1 MASVKISL
9 KEKTVRFLDKHLT
22 GELFTY
28 QDIIRIT
35 LPILVDQA
43 FIVIMSMLN
52 TAMISSAGM
61 DAVSAVNMV
70 DAINIFLIQVFVAV
84 ATGGTVIVAQ
94 YKGQGNTKMV
104 AKTATQS
111 IFVVGLI
118 SIILGILMI
127 VFNES
132 ILGLLFGSAE
142 PVVLQN
148 AKLYLIGSSL
158 SYPFIAIYQGVTG
171 ALRGVGDTKPVLGLS
186 VLMNAMNTLLNV
198 VFITLLQLSV
208 TGLVLS
214 VIIARLIGMIAA
226 LIYLVKFNESIK
238 LVIKDLFQIDF
249 SIQKKVMF
257 IGIPFAAEQ
266 LFFNG
271 GKLLTQTF
279 IVQLGTLAIAAN
291 AIANSF
297 VMLLQI
303 GPVALSIAIVTVVG
317 QCLGRRNVVD
327 ARKFITAF
335 LGMGALI
342 FIVSAALVLPLFP
355 ILIRLFNPEQ
365 EIIATIFT
373 LVFICAVTQP
383 FLWPHSF
390 ILPSS
395 LRAAGDSTF
404 TTMTSLLTM
413 WSIRVV
419 LGYVLG
425 ISFGFGIV
433 GVWVAMVIEWSVRA
447 LIFTLRFRGEK
458 WYRRE
463 LV

>member
-158 SYPFIAIYQGVTG
+158 SYPFIAIYQRSD
-171 ALRGVGDTKPVLGLS
+171 RG
-186 VLMNAMNTLLNV
+186 
-198 VFITLLQLSV
+198 
-208 TGLVLS
+208 
-214 VIIARLIGMIAA
+214 
-226 LIYLVKFNESIK
+226 
-238 LVIKDLFQIDF
+238 
-249 SIQKKVMF
+249 
-257 IGIPFAAEQ
+257 
-266 LFFNG
+266 
-271 GKLLTQTF
+271 LTW
-279 IVQLGTLAIAAN
+279 
-291 AIANSF
+291 
-297 VMLLQI
+297 
-303 GPVALSIAIVTVVG
+303 
-317 QCLGRRNVVD
+317 CR
-327 ARKFITAF
+327 
-335 LGMGALI
+335 
-342 FIVSAALVLPLFP
+342 
-355 ILIRLFNPEQ
+355 
-365 EIIATIFT
+365 
-373 LVFICAVTQP
+373 
-383 FLWPHSF
+383 
-390 ILPSS
+390 
-395 LRAAGDSTF
+395 
-404 TTMTSLLTM
+404 
-413 WSIRVV
+413 
-419 LGYVLG
+419 
-425 ISFGFGIV
+425 
-433 GVWVAMVIEWSVRA
+433 
-447 LIFTLRFRGEK
+447 
-458 WYRRE
+458 
-463 LV
+463 